1 MIKRYLT
8 DMDRME
14 YDLETKRNETKRN
27 ETKRNET
34 KRNETKRNET
44 KRNDTKRNALTAF
57 FFAVQKAFYMSR
69 VYMYDG

>member
-34 KRNETKRNET
+34 KRN
-44 KRNDTKRNALTAF
+44 ALTAF

-69 VYMYDG
+69 VYMYDC

>member
-34 KRNETKRNET
+34 KRVNCVLFCCSKGFLYV
-44 KRNDTKRNALTAF
+44 KSIY
-57 FFAVQKAFYMSR
+57 V
-69 VYMYDG
+69 